1 MASLQGSSLSRCG
14 AIARLFLK
22 LGVIGFGG
30 PAAHIALM
38 DEEVVKRRRWLTR
51 EHFLDLLGATNL
63 IPGPNSTEMAIHV
76 GFSYGGWP
84 GLVVAGVCFVL
95 PAVVLTGLLAWV
107 YVEFGTVP
115 AIAPLLYGIKP
126 AVLAIIASALWR
138 LGKKAV
144 KSRPLGLVAAAVIP
158 LLLWGV
164 NEVLALLIGGVV
176 GMVWLRQPPTP
187 PTEKTASLWVAAANG
202 LALTTR
208 SELVQ
213 AAAATTGATL
223 GQIALVFLK
232 VGAVLFGS
240 GYVLIAFLEGELVG
254 RGWLTQTELLD
265 AIAIGQFT
273 PGPVLSTA
281 TFIGYLMA
289 GVPGA
294 VVATVG
300 IFLPSFGLVALLNPL
315 IPKLRQSPWAA
326 AFLDAVNASSVAL
339 MAVVTVRLAGLTLWG
354 DAIAL
359 GITLLATVAIFQFK
373 IGPVW
378 IVLGG
383 AAVGLLSH
391 ALA

>member
-1 MASLQGSSLSRCG
+1 
-14 AIARLFLK
+14 
-22 LGVIGFGG
+22 
-30 PAAHIALM
+30 M

-126 AVLAIIASALWR
+126 AVLAIIAAALWR

-300 IFLPSFGLVALLNPL
+300 IFLPSFGFVALLNPL

-359 GITLLATVAIFQFK
+359 AIVLLAAVAIFRFK

-378 IVLGG
+378 VVLGG
-383 AAVGLLSH
+383 AAVGLLSQF
-391 ALA
+391 L

>member
-1 MASLQGSSLSRCG
+1 MTSSQGSSLSRCG

-22 LGVIGFGG
+22 LGAIGFGG

-95 PAVVLTGLLAWV
+95 PAVILTGLLAWI
-107 YVEFGTVP
+107 YVGFGTVP

-126 AVLAIIASALWR
+126 AVVAIIAAALWR

-144 KSRPLGLVAAAVIP
+144 KSRPLGIIAAAVIP

-164 NEVLALLIGGVV
+164 NEVVALLIGGVV
-176 GMVWLRQPPTP
+176 GMFWLRRPPSA
-187 PTEKTASLWVAAANG
+187 PTAQTASLWVAATNG

-208 SELVQ
+208 LEIAQ
-213 AAAATTGATL
+213 AAAVTTGASL

-281 TFIGYLMA
+281 TFIGYLLA

-300 IFLPSFGLVALLNPL
+300 IFLPSFCFVAVLNPL

-326 AFLDAVNASSVAL
+326 AFLDAVNASAVAL

-359 GITLLATVAIFQFK
+359 GITFLAAVAIFRFK

-378 IVLGG
+378 VVLGG
-383 AAVGLLSH
+383 AVLGLLSQVI
-391 ALA
+391 